1 MRTCWLTRTG
11 QPSCLLFF
19 AGWGMDP
26 APFRPLAP
34 PEGHDL
40 LLFYDY
46 RELAEP
52 DPAALLPR
60 GYQRLSLLAWSMG
73 VWVAGHV
80 LADCHHRFSAA
91 VAVNGTLRPIDD
103 RAGIP
108 VQAYASMLATFSP
121 RTLLDFYASMF
132 GDQAGLQRFLA
143 NRPQRPAEEVRAELA
158 ALRAHYL
165 AHGPAVDIYS
175 RRLVGSRD
183 RVFAA
188 RAQVRSWGRER
199 CRTFQSPHFPF
210 YDLSWDDL
218 LREEE

>member
-1 MRTCWLTRTG
+1 MRTCWLSRTG

-26 APFRPLAP
+26 EPFRPIV

-46 RELAEP
+46 RELHEP

-73 VWVAGHV
+73 VWVAGCL
-80 LADCHHRFSAA
+80 LAACRHRFNTA
-91 VAVNGTLRPIDD
+91 VAVNGTLSPIDD
-103 RAGIP
+103 RDGIP
-108 VQAYASMLATFSP
+108 ALAYASMLATFSP
-121 RTLLDFYASMF
+121 RALLDFYASMF
-132 GDQAGLQRFLA
+132 VDQAGLDRFLA
-143 NRPQRPAEEVRAELA
+143 NRPRRPAEEVRAELT

-165 AHGPAVDIYS
+165 AHGPAEDIYS
-175 RRLVGSRD
+175 KKLVGSRD
-183 RVFAA
+183 RIFVA

-199 CRTFQSPHFPF
+199 CRTFQGPHFPF